1 MVSVP
6 SLADAIVDGRAKGNV
21 KLSVRKTFRH
31 KGVEVQLH
39 AFVTPIFD
47 AMCGQIYPWVPL
59 LYFRETASGA
69 N

>member
-1 MVSVP
+1 MVSHR

-31 KGVEVQLH
+31 EGVEVQLH
-39 AFVTPIFD
+39 AFVTPFFD
-47 AMCGQIYPWVPL
+47 AVCGQIYAWVPVH
-59 LYFRETASGA
+59 YFGEIACGA